1 MDKVESSEL
10 CEAIFGRVTKIE
22 FLKIANGPETIY
34 LDDGSI
40 ITFPDK
46 LSYQFGAFNS
56 YQIYTPSED
65 IKLVANSSIPI
76 WKVK

>member
-10 CEAIFGRVTKIE
+10 CEAVFGRVTKIE
-22 FLKIANGPETIY
+22 FLKITDGPETMY

-40 ITFPDK
+40 VTFPEGYSFDI
-46 LSYQFGAFNS
+46 SAFNS
-56 YQIYTPSED
+56 YQVYTPSED
-65 IKLVANSSIPI
+65 IKLVLNTTVPI